1 MKQKIIKCNN
11 IKEDRGILS
20 NQIKTKRKKRIKMAL
35 VEEKVKEEDRELFNS
50 FVPNRKAYDCTK
62 WIVDREKNIYF
73 FRVGGEARE
82 HIDVYFMS
90 WNNIKIYIYTESRI
104 IVGGRVYI
112 WIDSILIYKK
122 LDSKSEIVKEIIDTI
137 KAALQIRYDNS
148 IKFQE
153 IANPTFEEEKK
164 QMNTIEDIIEWIKD
178 YDNPND
184 NIEKFTAE
192 LIQMISDMDY
202 TASNGGAAVGYA
214 GLIGYS
220 KDVKS
225 AIFLTV
231 ENLTGNSN
239 GNENK
244 F

>member
-1 MKQKIIKCNN
+1 
-11 IKEDRGILS
+11 
-20 NQIKTKRKKRIKMAL
+20 MAL

-62 WIVDREKNIYF
+62 WIVEREKNIYF

-148 IKFQE
+148 IEFQR

-164 QMNTIEDIIEWIKD
+164 
-178 YDNPND
+178 
-184 NIEKFTAE
+184 
-192 LIQMISDMDY
+192 
-202 TASNGGAAVGYA
+202 
-214 GLIGYS
+214 
-220 KDVKS
+220 
-225 AIFLTV
+225 
-231 ENLTGNSN
+231 
-239 GNENK
+239 
-244 F
+244 

>member
-1 MKQKIIKCNN
+1 
-11 IKEDRGILS
+11 
-20 NQIKTKRKKRIKMAL
+20 MAL

-164 QMNTIEDIIEWIKD
+164 
-178 YDNPND
+178 
-184 NIEKFTAE
+184 
-192 LIQMISDMDY
+192 
-202 TASNGGAAVGYA
+202 
-214 GLIGYS
+214 
-220 KDVKS
+220 
-225 AIFLTV
+225 
-231 ENLTGNSN
+231 
-239 GNENK
+239 
-244 F
+244 

>member
-20 NQIKTKRKKRIKMAL
+20 NQIKTKGKKRIKMAL

-50 FVPNRKAYDCTK
+50 FVPSRKANECTK
-62 WIVDREKNIYF
+62 WIVDREKKIYF
-73 FRVGGEARE
+73 FWGGGEARE
-82 HIDVYFMS
+82 CIDVYFMF

-104 IVGGRVYI
+104 IVGGRVYL

-148 IKFQE
+148 IEFQR

-178 YDNPND
+178 YDNPDD

-192 LIQMISDMDY
+192 LIQMITDMDY

-220 KDVKS
+220 RDTKS
-225 AIFLTV
+225 AIYFTV

>member
-1 MKQKIIKCNN
+1 
-11 IKEDRGILS
+11 
-20 NQIKTKRKKRIKMAL
+20 MAL

-137 KAALQIRYDNS
+137 KAALQIRFDNS
-148 IKFQE
+148 IKFQR

-164 QMNTIEDIIEWIKD
+164 
-178 YDNPND
+178 
-184 NIEKFTAE
+184 
-192 LIQMISDMDY
+192 
-202 TASNGGAAVGYA
+202 
-214 GLIGYS
+214 
-220 KDVKS
+220 
-225 AIFLTV
+225 
-231 ENLTGNSN
+231 
-239 GNENK
+239 
-244 F
+244 

>member
-1 MKQKIIKCNN
+1 
-11 IKEDRGILS
+11 
-20 NQIKTKRKKRIKMAL
+20 MAL

-62 WIVDREKNIYF
+62 WIVEREKNIYF

-137 KAALQIRYDNS
+137 KEALQMMYDNP
-148 IKFQE
+148 IEFQR
-153 IANPTFEEEKK
+153 IANPTFKEEKK
-164 QMNTIEDIIEWIKD
+164 
-178 YDNPND
+178 
-184 NIEKFTAE
+184 
-192 LIQMISDMDY
+192 
-202 TASNGGAAVGYA
+202 
-214 GLIGYS
+214 
-220 KDVKS
+220 
-225 AIFLTV
+225 
-231 ENLTGNSN
+231 
-239 GNENK
+239 
-244 F
+244 

>member
-1 MKQKIIKCNN
+1 
-11 IKEDRGILS
+11 
-20 NQIKTKRKKRIKMAL
+20 MAL

-82 HIDVYFMS
+82 HIDIYFMS

-164 QMNTIEDIIEWIKD
+164 
-178 YDNPND
+178 
-184 NIEKFTAE
+184 
-192 LIQMISDMDY
+192 
-202 TASNGGAAVGYA
+202 
-214 GLIGYS
+214 
-220 KDVKS
+220 
-225 AIFLTV
+225 
-231 ENLTGNSN
+231 
-239 GNENK
+239 
-244 F
+244 

>member
-1 MKQKIIKCNN
+1 
-11 IKEDRGILS
+11 
-20 NQIKTKRKKRIKMAL
+20 MAL

-62 WIVDREKNIYF
+62 WIVEREKNIYF

-148 IKFQE
+148 IEFQR

-164 QMNTIEDIIEWIKD
+164 QMNTIEDIIEWIEE
-178 YDNPND
+178 YDNPSEN
-184 NIEKFTAE
+184 
-192 LIQMISDMDY
+192 
-202 TASNGGAAVGYA
+202 
-214 GLIGYS
+214 
-220 KDVKS
+220 
-225 AIFLTV
+225 V

>member
-1 MKQKIIKCNN
+1 
-11 IKEDRGILS
+11 
-20 NQIKTKRKKRIKMAL
+20 MAL
-35 VEEKVKEEDRELFNS
+35 VEEKVKEEDGELFNS

-164 QMNTIEDIIEWIKD
+164 
-178 YDNPND
+178 
-184 NIEKFTAE
+184 
-192 LIQMISDMDY
+192 
-202 TASNGGAAVGYA
+202 
-214 GLIGYS
+214 
-220 KDVKS
+220 
-225 AIFLTV
+225 
-231 ENLTGNSN
+231 
-239 GNENK
+239 
-244 F
+244 

>member
-1 MKQKIIKCNN
+1 
-11 IKEDRGILS
+11 
-20 NQIKTKRKKRIKMAL
+20 MAL

-50 FVPNRKAYDCTK
+50 FVPNRKANECTK

-122 LDSKSEIVKEIIDTI
+122 LDNKSEIVKEIIDTI
-137 KAALQIRYDNS
+137 KAALQIRFDNS
-148 IKFQE
+148 IKFQR

-164 QMNTIEDIIEWIKD
+164 
-178 YDNPND
+178 
-184 NIEKFTAE
+184 
-192 LIQMISDMDY
+192 
-202 TASNGGAAVGYA
+202 
-214 GLIGYS
+214 
-220 KDVKS
+220 
-225 AIFLTV
+225 
-231 ENLTGNSN
+231 
-239 GNENK
+239 
-244 F
+244 

>member
-1 MKQKIIKCNN
+1 
-11 IKEDRGILS
+11 
-20 NQIKTKRKKRIKMAL
+20 MAL

-82 HIDVYFMS
+82 HIDIYFMS

-148 IKFQE
+148 IKFQR

-164 QMNTIEDIIEWIKD
+164 
-178 YDNPND
+178 
-184 NIEKFTAE
+184 
-192 LIQMISDMDY
+192 
-202 TASNGGAAVGYA
+202 
-214 GLIGYS
+214 
-220 KDVKS
+220 
-225 AIFLTV
+225 
-231 ENLTGNSN
+231 
-239 GNENK
+239 
-244 F
+244 